1 MVQIDEK
8 TMKTTNKDYFLLL
21 PFLVLALLISTPVQA
36 NTVLQ
41 GHTIVHYNKIA
52 SDQLSVDIRPLDA
65 VPIGRVSA
73 RLGDIELPVT
83 KVADYPSNQQR
94 TGILFLVDTSDP
106 RRQQAVDRSIAHIEQ
121 LLTYNKPHYQYG
133 LARFDTDLHFLT
145 SPGSSPQTI
154 SDKAKTLKAVGKTTE
169 LYRNT
174 LGAIRQLA
182 RYPSDRKF
190 LFLLSDGRAE
200 DRAYFHRDVVK
211 AAISNNIS
219 IFTIGYADNVSLT
232 VELQTLRRLSEET
245 GGQYLSTRPGTYE
258 LDTTQLQQMFATIDL
273 GADFKINLSPAI
285 KANYGGTQE
294 IDLSISSGTSLS
306 QVSVPTK
313 LPPVKP
319 TPVQP
324 AVIVA
329 PQPAPATEPA
339 AAASP
344 PPPQIII
351 ERIPD
356 KSSIDLLDPVW
367 ILIAISLVLVAI
379 SMFLVARI
387 RDRKS
392 DNVSPTPAEPEKLED
407 AYAWLEVADGTANPV
422 RYPVR
427 SADTKIGR
435 YRGNDIA
442 LHDSAISRYHAEIHF
457 TDDGRFIITDMGSKN
472 GIQVN
477 DKEVLEQQL
486 HNNDIIEIGDIRL
499 KFIIPE
505 QLAED
510 LEDTQMFKTQVP
522 GT

>member
-285 KANYGGTQE
+285 RANYGGTQE

-392 DNVSPTPAEPEKLED
+392 DNVSPTPEEPEKLED